1 MIIGIR
7 SDDEP
12 DSTWLDD
19 VAPET
24 RDVLQPVF
32 DRLDE
37 LAELPPGWSTPD
49 VPQISPTAL
58 DTARQLML
66 AAVEEHGA
74 EDLNES
80 AIDVNPTIEGGV
92 EIGWQGPAGELELT
106 IQPDGTLSYMLMQDH
121 GLDRRFEEADLDS
134 PTAAVSQISRVLM

>member
-1 MIIGIR
+1 
-7 SDDEP
+7 
-12 DSTWLDD
+12 
-19 VAPET
+19 
-24 RDVLQPVF
+24 
-32 DRLDE
+32 
-37 LAELPPGWSTPD
+37 
-49 VPQISPTAL
+49 VPIISPVAL

-74 EDLNES
+74 DDLNES

-121 GLDRRFEEADLDS
+121 GLDRRFEEANL
-134 PTAAVSQISRVLM
+134 PTPAAAVSQISRVLM